1 AGPGLRTRP
10 YKPGPTS
17 KSGSRMAP
25 GPSVAA
31 EASTSQEFQG
41 HPERSLLRKLPG
53 KRIVIRSVI
62 IGPLD
67 PGNERIPTGAV
78 RACSSNSD
86 PHLIAYLVP
95 LLLSADF

>member
-1 AGPGLRTRP
+1 MSGVLGPGEHQSGIPRP
-10 YKPGPTS
+10 
-17 KSGSRMAP
+17 
-25 GPSVAA
+25 
-31 EASTSQEFQG
+31 
-41 HPERSLLRKLPG
+41 PERSLLRKLPR

-78 RACSSNSD
+78 RAAHPTVI